1 MSSQEHWMLPLQRA
15 FYPILAIIGIPS
27 NIVTFLI
34 FWRRNCM
41 LSKSSTYYLMAIS
54 VADTLVLIL
63 IVVMELVLKFN
74 VEEPFWS
81 KDPWCSLRDIFNY
94 GAYNASIWL
103 VVTFT
108 AERFIAINNFSLKAR
123 FCTPKCA
130 VITIT
135 LVYICSHLCAVPYFW
150 SNKSYFNESTHPG
163 THACIY
169 DPLMPGFYVR
179 GLVWFQTVLVY
190 IIPFVVIFTLNGLTL
205 RQIVLSNRVHGVA
218 GVFRQSASHFQSQ
231 KRKSVVLLITV
242 SMTFALLSITR
253 FVTQIILR
261 SAHYNIDRTDY
272 TIPINVAADIG
283 TMLDLTNASFN
294 MYLYACTQ
302 SKFRK
307 ELVDCVKKA
316 LYPCRSCKPL
326 RSDYPS
332 IIFHL

>member
-1 MSSQEHWMLPLQRA
+1 
-15 FYPILAIIGIPS
+15 
-27 NIVTFLI
+27 
-34 FWRRNCM
+34 
-41 LSKSSTYYLMAIS
+41 
-54 VADTLVLIL
+54 
-63 IVVMELVLKFN
+63 
-74 VEEPFWS
+74 
-81 KDPWCSLRDIFNY
+81 
-94 GAYNASIWL
+94 
-103 VVTFT
+103 
-108 AERFIAINNFSLKAR
+108 
-123 FCTPKCA
+123 
-130 VITIT
+130 
-135 LVYICSHLCAVPYFW
+135 
-150 SNKSYFNESTHPG
+150 
-163 THACIY
+163 
-169 DPLMPGFYVR
+169 MPGFYMR

-190 IIPFVVIFTLNGLTL
+190 IVPFVVIFTLNGLTL
-205 RQIVLSNRVHGVA
+205 RQIVRSNRVHGVA

-261 SAHYNIDRTDY
+261 SAHYDIDRTDY